1 MNVHTRLTK
10 GSLAAMAHSP
20 YAQGSGARIIF
31 DGVVRPTEDGAEIQ
45 GLHYEAYRPMA
56 EQQLEIIGRELL
68 ERHGLI
74 AMDIEHSVGFV
85 PNFECSFRLVIDSKH
100 RKEGLLAMDE
110 FIDRL
115 KQDVPIWKSAKQLRS
130 SSS

>member
-1 MNVHTRLTK
+1 MNVHTRLTQ
-10 GSLAAMAHSP
+10 GPLTALARTP
-20 YAQGSGARIIF
+20 YIQGSGARAIF
-31 DGVVRPTEDGAEIQ
+31 DGVVRPTEGGADIQ

-56 EQQLEIIGRELL
+56 EQQLEIIGLELH

-100 RKEGLLAMDE
+100 RREGLLAMDE

-115 KQDVPIWKSAKQLRS
+115 KQDVPIWKSAK
-130 SSS
+130 

>member
-1 MNVHTRLTK
+1 MNVHTRLTQ
-10 GSLAAMAHSP
+10 GPLTDLTDSP
-20 YAQGSGARIIF
+20 YTQGSGARIVF

-56 EQQLEIIGRELL
+56 EQQLEIIGLELL
-68 ERHGLI
+68 KRYGLI

-85 PNFECSFRLVIDSKH
+85 PNHECSFRLVINSIH

-110 FIDRL
+110 FINQL
-115 KQDVPIWKSAKQLRS
+115 KQDVPIWKSAK
-130 SSS
+130 